1 MVVVG
6 TVAAVGA
13 GVKAFVGTGVAED
26 SGVAVGVGT
35 DVTVDSGV
43 TVGVGIGVAVGAGVT
58 VGVGI
63 GVAVGF
69 GVAVDSGDGVKAS
82 ARPVVAVGSG
92 VAVTVESGALA
103 GCEHAAVAIL
113 KKQISAKRIRLD
125 KKYLCLFI
133 KEISVSFVLVIYI
146 VYHVNRK
153 HNKVEYDDF
162 DRDWKI

>member
-1 MVVVG
+1 MVVEVG
-6 TVAAVGA
+6 IGVAVGA
-13 GVKAFVGTGVAED
+13 GVTVGVDT
-26 SGVAVGVGT
+26 GVAVGA
-35 DVTVDSGV
+35 GV

-63 GVAVGF
+63 GVAVGA
-69 GVAVDSGDGVKAS
+69 GVTVGVGTG
-82 ARPVVAVGSG
+82 VAVGSG
-92 VAVTVESGALA
+92 VVVAVGEGAFA

-113 KKQISAKRIRLD
+113 KKQISAKRIRRD
-125 KKYLCLFI
+125 KIYLYFFI